1 MNSTYNAY
9 SYNAGYGMPNYQQRA
24 YNPIMQ
30 PMQQM
35 PPNMKMTMNQP
46 QTDMPIQ
53 DIKFVN
59 SAQAEAYI
67 VFPNTK
73 VLLIDT
79 QSGIAHLKSADG
91 MGQSQ
96 TKYFKFIPSN
106 ADGSPL
112 QQEPDH
118 TQQINFDGFVKREEL
133 ETLGYVTID
142 KYNELIDELNK
153 IKQYL
158 SGVKQNAG
166 TGKQANT

>member
-35 PPNMKMTMNQP
+35 PQNMQMPMQHP
-46 QTDMPIQ
+46 QSDMPIQ

-59 SAQAEAYI
+59 AAQAEAYI

-73 VLLIDT
+73 VLLIDM

-96 TKYFKFIPSN
+96 TKYFKFISSN
-106 ADGSPL
+106 ADGSPV
-112 QQEPDH
+112 QQTEP
-118 TQQINFDGFVKREEL
+118 TTQINLDGFVKREEL
-133 ETLGYVTID
+133 ESLGYVTVD
-142 KYNELIDELNK
+142 KYNELIEELNK
-153 IKQYL
+153 IKQYI
-158 SGVKQNAG
+158 SGAKQNAG
-166 TGKQANT
+166 TGKQAN

>member
-9 SYNAGYGMPNYQQRA
+9 SYNAGYGMPNYQQRP
-24 YNPIMQ
+24 YNPVIPQ
-30 PMQQM
+30 MQQM
-35 PPNMKMTMNQP
+35 PTNMQMQMPMQQP
-46 QTDMPIQ
+46 QADMPIQ

-67 VFPNTK
+67 VYPNTK
-73 VLLIDT
+73 VLLIDM
-79 QSGIAHLKSADG
+79 QNGIAHLKLADG

-96 TKYFKFIPSN
+96 TKYFKFVPSN
-106 ADGSPL
+106 ADGSPI
-112 QQEPDH
+112 QQEEP
-118 TQQINFDGFVKREEL
+118 TPTINLDGFVKKEEL
-133 ETLGYVTID
+133 ATLGYVTVD

-166 TGKQANT
+166 TGK

>member
-35 PPNMKMTMNQP
+35 PQNMQIPMQQP
-46 QTDMPIQ
+46 QSDMPIQ

-59 SAQAEAYI
+59 AAQAEAYI

-73 VLLIDT
+73 VLLIDM

-106 ADGSPL
+106 ADGSPV
-112 QQEPDH
+112 QQTEP
-118 TQQINFDGFVKREEL
+118 TTQINLDGFVKREEL
-133 ETLGYVTID
+133 ESLGYVTVD
-142 KYNELIDELNK
+142 KYNELIEELNK

-158 SGVKQNAG
+158 SGAKQNAG
-166 TGKQANT
+166 TGKQAN

>member
-1 MNSTYNAY
+1 MSNTYMPY
-9 SYNAGYGMPNYQQRA
+9 SYGGYSMPTYQQRA
-24 YNPIMQ
+24 YNPVIQQMQ
-30 PMQQM
+30 QMPTNPQMPMQQM
-35 PPNMKMTMNQP
+35 PSEL
-46 QTDMPIQ
+46 PIQ

-67 VFPNTK
+67 VYPNTK
-73 VLLIDT
+73 VLLIDM
-79 QSGIAHLKSADG
+79 QSGVAHLKSADG

-96 TKYFKFIPSN
+96 TQYYKFVPIN

-112 QQEPDH
+112 KQEKEP
-118 TQQINFDGFVKREEL
+118 TPINLDGFVKKEEL
-133 ETLGYVTID
+133 ATLGYVTVD

-166 TGKQANT
+166 TGK